1 MVTKTKQKPFTLAEG
16 KIIGEKLG
24 MDWTVFDLKEF
35 CLGLNTE
42 RTQGAYN
49 PVTNFASDDPIL
61 IGKIVRAHLTKTPDY
76 YTQWAAQEQEAA
88 LARQNS
94 IGGTR
99 GKKFNH
105 PKKLEQLFEK
115 KQLIAQQIAPVKNP
129 QHPFEV
135 GKLYQN
141 REGDYH
147 VISITDP
154 NMVIRYRDGR
164 QIESSIALQVR
175 IWENLQENEVNDL
188 TVDFL

>member
-1 MVTKTKQKPFTLAEG
+1 MA
-16 KIIGEKLG
+16 
-24 MDWTVFDLKEF
+24 
-35 CLGLNTE
+35 
-42 RTQGAYN
+42 
-49 PVTNFASDDPIL
+49 
-61 IGKIVRAHLTKTPDY
+61 
-76 YTQWAAQEQEAA
+76 
-88 LARQNS
+88 
-94 IGGTR
+94 
-99 GKKFNH
+99 KKFNH
-105 PKKLEQLFEK
+105 PKKLEQIFEK
-115 KQLIAQQIAPVKNP
+115 KQLITQQITPLKNP